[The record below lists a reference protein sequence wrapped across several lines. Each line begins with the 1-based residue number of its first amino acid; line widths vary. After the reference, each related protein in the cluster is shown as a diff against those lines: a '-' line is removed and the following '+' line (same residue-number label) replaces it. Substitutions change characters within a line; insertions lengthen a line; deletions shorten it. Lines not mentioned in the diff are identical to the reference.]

1 MKRFYFTLTFAT
13 LLSAINIAPAY
24 GQGSELSEALIPE
37 SNYKGNGI
45 TLDKI
50 SFEGSESERLIF
62 YNVGKKR
69 FLNSGGLWG
78 TRAATHTSGI
88 AVKLITQSGNNYY
101 VKSPF
106 YGEGQ
111 YMGRVALPST
121 DANAKTRNGVFFDR
135 KQIETGLPVAS
146 VWTLEAVELK
156 DIPEATKTA
165 FNITANDHI
174 YKIKALKTNNSAI
187 SSDYELVANQDM
199 TVSVFESGNTNLV
212 EALPTTDAKYPK
224 DNPEYTYWKIAN
236 LANIKATML
245 EETHIYDTEP
255 SDLTFLIRAQ
265 NFNRQNKYKHDGT
278 EPEDDRGWFYDFK
291 TQTYGQNNSLTL
303 KPYTTKFSETE
314 DYGSGSITGYSQ
326 DRYGDGKYGMFYC
339 AKIQNSSVEYG
350 GITYKA
356 TVKSGNRIRQT
367 VPVTKPGWYRI
378 DCQGFYKTD
387 GNGCIA
393 RIFAYSNATDG
404 KGTATNAYVNLLP
417 KSYLT
422 KYTHTIS
429 KDATNVRLT
438 NLKAGKAPDSY
449 LEAGIA
455 FYTGEYPNSVLVYI
469 ASASDAKEGSITF
482 GIETIKDFSDADAVY
497 VDNFNLKYL
506 GQSFALDERGKLTS
520 PLDNGETKSKIEY
533 TNRPMILR
541 RTLNKGVWNPIV
553 LPVNLTK
560 YQVNTTFFPY
570 PLIAEFKGF
579 KDDHTLLFKI
589 IDLDDTEKFK
599 DENEV
604 AMKAGHCYLLNAGY
618 EGHSGSIK
626 IGDANGAS
634 MKGPYYV
641 IDRVTYKEETPINTD
656 VETPT
661 WAGKDCE
668 LSIVGTY
675 KPAWVPLNSFLMDNS
690 TLWHTN
696 AKYMARGYSWWIED
710 AHQKENPAQAHLFTF
725 GAMNGEYDEV
735 TGLFEVK
742 IDEESHSHRNG
753 KVYNLQGIEMNGNAA
768 LPKGIYISNGKKF
781 IVK

>member
-45 TLDKI
+45 TLDEI

-88 AVKLITQSGNNYY
+88 AVKLIKQSSNGYY

-146 VWTLEAVELK
+146 IWTLEAVELK

-165 FNITANDHI
+165 FNITADDHI
-174 YKIKALKTNNSAI
+174 YKIKVLNTNNSAI
-187 SSDYELVANQDM
+187 SSDYELVANQNM

-236 LANIKATML
+236 LANINATML

-278 EPEDDRGWFYDFK
+278 EPEDDRGWFYDFE
-291 TQTYGQNNSLTL
+291 TQTYGQDNSLTL

-326 DRYGDGKYGMFYC
+326 DKYGDGKYGMFYC
-339 AKIQNSSVEYG
+339 AKIQNSSVKYG

-356 TVKSGNRIRQT
+356 SVKSGNRIRQT

-387 GNGCIA
+387 GNECIA

-417 KSYLT
+417 EAYLT
-422 KYTHTIS
+422 EYPHTIS
-429 KDATNVRLT
+429 TDATNVRLT
-438 NLKAGKAPDSY
+438 SLKAGKAPDSY

-455 FYTGEYPNSVLVYI
+455 FYTGEYPNSVLVYV
-469 ASASDAKEGSITF
+469 ASASDTKEGSITF

-506 GQSFALDERGKLTS
+506 GQSFALDDQDKVNSE
-520 PLDNGETKSKIEY
+520 GEF
-533 TNRPMILR
+533 TNRPLVLR
-541 RTLNKGVWNPIV
+541 RSLTGEMWNAIV

-570 PLIAEFKGF
+570 PRIAEFKGF
-579 KDDHTLLFKI
+579 KDRYTLQFVSVNLDYLKENDIAMEAGKCYIIKPGYNGHTGEI
-589 IDLDDTEKFK
+589 Q
-599 DENEV
+599 
-604 AMKAGHCYLLNAGY
+604 
-618 EGHSGSIK
+618 
-626 IGDANGAS
+626 IGDEAA
-634 MKGPYYV
+634 KTITAPYYL
-641 IDRVTYKEETPINTD
+641 IDRVSYNSASKPKIQENTAPFTFPGSSCSLTIKGAYLPISIPKNAFLVYKNKLMHLTGD
-656 VETPT
+656 
-661 WAGKDCE
+661 
-668 LSIVGTY
+668 Y
-675 KPAWVPLNSFLMDNS
+675 KS
-690 TLWHTN
+690 
-696 AKYMARGYSWWIED
+696 KGYVWWIED
-710 AHQKENPAQAHLFTF
+710 AHQMGANGKAHKIS
-725 GAMNGEYDEV
+725 MSDIDSSYDET
-735 TGLFEVK
+735 TGIINIKIGTDETGFETDDN
-742 IDEESHSHRNG
+742 I
-753 KVYNLQGIEMNGNAA
+753 YNLHGQKMNDSSA